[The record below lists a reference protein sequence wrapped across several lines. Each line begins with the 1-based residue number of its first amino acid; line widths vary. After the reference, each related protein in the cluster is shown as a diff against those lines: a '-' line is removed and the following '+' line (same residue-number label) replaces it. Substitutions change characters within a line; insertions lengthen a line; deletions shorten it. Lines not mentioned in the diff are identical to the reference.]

1 MTAPRSD
8 APRSDA
14 PQSDVNV
21 VVDWCLRLSDG
32 TMSPQDRERLHD
44 WLAGDTTRGEQLG
57 AALAA
62 WDAVEADADAPE
74 MLALRR
80 EALGAVHRAG
90 QRRWL
95 STRFMPSP
103 VLWARP
109 MLWAIAAALVLTL
122 SIGSF
127 LLWHGGRDE
136 YRTGIGERRV
146 IALADGSRL
155 SLDADSAV
163 TVAFTAQRRNIIL
176 EKGRAR
182 FKVAKDP
189 LRPFAVRSG
198 RNVIVATGTEFSVER
213 LSREVRVAL
222 FEGHVAVLRDTPQGQ
237 MNEIVRRDGH
247 RFTAERALTPGH
259 EIGLPVSG
267 MIGSIGPAI
276 SAMVGG
282 EGVGGEGWGAEQI
295 SFTSETLGTA
305 AERMNRYA
313 ERRRITVDPGV
324 ADIRISGVFNIG
336 DVDAFAQAIAATFP
350 VDATVD
356 DTTIVLKRRR

>member
-1 MTAPRSD
+1 MTAPRPDGGAD
-8 APRSDA
+8 A
-14 PQSDVNV
+14 DVV
-21 VVDWCLRLSDG
+21 IAWCLHLSDG

-44 WLAGDTTRGEQLG
+44 WLAGDAARGEQLG

-80 EALGAVHRAG
+80 DALGAVHRAG

-95 STRFMPSP
+95 RTRIVPSP
-103 VLWARP
+103 IPWARP
-109 MLWAIAAALVLTL
+109 MLWAIAATLVLTL
-122 SIGSF
+122 SVSS
-127 LLWHGGRDE
+127 LLWWQGGRDA

-155 SLDADSAV
+155 SLDADSVV
-163 TVAFTAQRRNIIL
+163 TVAFTAQRRNIVL
-176 EKGRAR
+176 EQGRAR

-237 MNEIVRRDGH
+237 TNEIVRRDG
-247 RFTAERALTPGH
+247 RRLTAERALTPGH

-267 MIGSIGPAI
+267 TIGSIGPAI
-276 SAMVGG
+276 GPIAGG
-282 EGVGGEGWGAEQI
+282 ESWGAEQI
-295 SFTSETLGTA
+295 SFTAETLGAA

-313 ERRRITVDPGV
+313 EGRRIAVDPGV
-324 ADIRISGVFNIG
+324 ADVRISGVFNIG

-350 VDATVD
+350 VDAAVD
-356 DTTIVLKRRR
+356 DTTIRLKRHQ

>member
-1 MTAPRSD
+1 MTAPRPD
-8 APRSDA
+8 ADA
-14 PQSDVNV
+14 DANADADVV
-21 VVDWCLRLSDG
+21 IDWCLRLSDG

-44 WLAGDTTRGEQLG
+44 WLAGDAARGEQLG

-80 EALGAVHRAG
+80 DALGAVHRAG

-95 STRFMPSP
+95 RTRFVPSP
-103 VLWARP
+103 IPWARP

-122 SIGSF
+122 SIGS
-127 LLWHGGRDE
+127 LLWWQGGRDA

-155 SLDADSAV
+155 SLDADSVV
-163 TVAFTAQRRNIIL
+163 TVAFTAQRRNIVL

-213 LSREVRVAL
+213 LSREIRVAL

-237 MNEIVRRDGH
+237 TNEIVRRDG
-247 RFTAERALTPGH
+247 RRLTVERALTPGH

-267 MIGSIGPAI
+267 TIGSIGPAI
-276 SAMVGG
+276 GPIAGG
-282 EGVGGEGWGAEQI
+282 DECLRR
-295 SFTSETLGTA
+295 ETHLLCA
-305 AERMNRYA
+305 PAVVSNR
-313 ERRRITVDPGV
+313 
-324 ADIRISGVFNIG
+324 
-336 DVDAFAQAIAATFP
+336 
-350 VDATVD
+350 
-356 DTTIVLKRRR
+356 

>member
-1 MTAPRSD
+1 MNAPGSD
-8 APRSDA
+8 ADA
-14 PQSDVNV
+14 VI
-21 VVDWCLRLSDG
+21 DWCLRLSDG
-32 TMSPQDRERLHD
+32 TMSPQDRAQLHD
-44 WLAGDTTRGEQLG
+44 WLAGDPTRGEQLG
-57 AALAA
+57 VALAA
-62 WDAVEADADAPE
+62 WDAVEAAADAPE
-74 MLALRR
+74 MLVLRR

-95 STRFMPSP
+95 RTWFAPSP

-109 MLWAIAAALVLTL
+109 MLWAIAAALVLAL
-122 SIGSF
+122 SLGS
-127 LLWHGGRDE
+127 LLRWHGGREE

-155 SLDADSAV
+155 SLDADSVV
-163 TVAFTAQRRNIIL
+163 TVAFTAQRRNIVL
-176 EKGRAR
+176 EQGRAR

-213 LSREVRVAL
+213 LSQEVRVAL

-237 MNEIVRRDGH
+237 TNEIVRRDGR
-247 RFTAERALTPGH
+247 RFTAERALTPGF

-267 MIGSIGPAI
+267 TIGSIGPAI
-276 SAMVGG
+276 GND
-282 EGVGGEGWGAEQI
+282 GWGAEQV

-313 ERRRITVDPGV
+313 ERRRITVDPDV
-324 ADIRISGVFNIG
+324 ADVRISGVFNIG
-336 DVDAFAQAIAATFP
+336 DVDAVAQAIAATFP
-350 VDATVD
+350 VDATTD
-356 DTTIVLKRRR
+356 ETAIVLKRRR

>member
-8 APRSDA
+8 EDM
-14 PQSDVNV
+14 V
-21 VVDWCLRLSDG
+21 VEWCLRLSDG
-32 TMSPQDRERLHD
+32 SMSSEDREKLHD
-44 WLAGDTTRGEQLG
+44 WLAGDATRGERLG
-57 AALAA
+57 AALAV

-95 STRFMPSP
+95 RTKFVSQPT
-103 VLWARP
+103 
-109 MLWAIAAALVLTL
+109 LWAIAAALVLTL
-122 SIGSF
+122 ALGS
-127 LLWHGGRDE
+127 LLWRQDGRDE

-155 SLDADSAV
+155 SLDADSVV
-163 TVAFTAQRRNIIL
+163 TVAFTAQRRNVVL
-176 EKGRAR
+176 ERGRAR

-198 RNVIVATGTEFSVER
+198 RNMIVATGTEFSVER

-222 FEGHVAVLRDTPQGQ
+222 FEGRVAVLRVTPQGQ
-237 MNEIVRRDGH
+237 TSEIVRRDG
-247 RFTAERALTPGH
+247 RSVTAERALTPGY
-259 EIGLPVSG
+259 EIGLPVAG
-267 MIGSIGPAI
+267 TIGSIGPVI
-276 SAMVGG
+276 GPMGG
-282 EGVGGEGWGAEQI
+282 GGEGWGAEQI

-324 ADIRISGVFNIG
+324 ADVRISGVFNVG
-336 DVDAFAQAIAATFP
+336 DVDAFAQAIAVTFP
-350 VDATVD
+350 VDA
-356 DTTIVLKRRR
+356 IVADAEIRLSRRK

>member
-8 APRSDA
+8 EDM
-14 PQSDVNV
+14 V
-21 VVDWCLRLSDG
+21 VEWCLRLSDG
-32 TMSPQDRERLHD
+32 SMSPHDRERLHD
-44 WLAGDTTRGEQLG
+44 WLAGDATRGERLG
-57 AALAA
+57 AALAV
-62 WDAVEADADAPE
+62 WDTVEADADAPE

-95 STRFMPSP
+95 RTTFVSP
-103 VLWARP
+103 PV
-109 MLWAIAAALVLTL
+109 LWAIAAALLLTL
-122 SIGSF
+122 ALGS
-127 LLWHGGRDE
+127 LLWRHDGRDE
-136 YRTGIGERRV
+136 YRTAIGERRV

-155 SLDADSAV
+155 SLDADSVV
-163 TVAFTAQRRNIIL
+163 TVAFTAQRRNVVL
-176 EKGRAR
+176 ERGRAR

-198 RNVIVATGTEFSVER
+198 RNMIVATGTEFSVER

-222 FEGHVAVLRDTPQGQ
+222 FEGRVAVLRDTPQGQ
-237 MNEIVRRDGH
+237 TSEIVRRDG
-247 RFTAERALTPGH
+247 RSVTAERALTPGY
-259 EIGLPVSG
+259 EIGLPVAG
-267 MIGSIGPAI
+267 TIGSIGPVI
-276 SAMVGG
+276 GPMGGG

-313 ERRRITVDPGV
+313 ERRRVVVDPGV
-324 ADIRISGVFNIG
+324 ADVRISGVFNVG

-350 VDATVD
+350 VDATVA
-356 DTTIVLKRRR
+356 DTEIRLSRRR

>member
-8 APRSDA
+8 EDM
-14 PQSDVNV
+14 V
-21 VVDWCLRLSDG
+21 VEWCLRLSDG
-32 TMSPQDRERLHD
+32 SMSPHDRERLHD
-44 WLAGDTTRGEQLG
+44 WLAGDATRGERLG
-57 AALAA
+57 AALAV
-62 WDAVEADADAPE
+62 WDTVEADADAPE

-95 STRFMPSP
+95 RTTFVSQP
-103 VLWARP
+103 V
-109 MLWAIAAALVLTL
+109 LWAIAAALLLTL
-122 SIGSF
+122 ALGS
-127 LLWHGGRDE
+127 LLWRQDGHDE
-136 YRTGIGERRV
+136 YRTAIGERRV

-155 SLDADSAV
+155 SLDADSVV
-163 TVAFTAQRRNIIL
+163 TVAFTAQRRNVVL
-176 EKGRAR
+176 ERGRAR

-198 RNVIVATGTEFSVER
+198 RNMIVATGTEFSVER

-222 FEGHVAVLRDTPQGQ
+222 FEGRVAVLRDTPQGQ
-237 MNEIVRRDGH
+237 TSEIVRRDG
-247 RFTAERALTPGH
+247 RSVTAERALTPGY
-259 EIGLPVSG
+259 EIGLPVAG
-267 MIGSIGPAI
+267 TIGSIGPVI
-276 SAMVGG
+276 GPMGGG
-282 EGVGGEGWGAEQI
+282 EGVGGGGWGAEQI

-324 ADIRISGVFNIG
+324 ADVRISGVFNVG

-350 VDATVD
+350 VDATVQ
-356 DTTIVLKRRR
+356 DTEIRLSRRR

>member
-8 APRSDA
+8 EDM
-14 PQSDVNV
+14 V
-21 VVDWCLRLSDG
+21 VEWCLRLSDG
-32 TMSPQDRERLHD
+32 CMSSEDREKLHD
-44 WLAGDTTRGEQLG
+44 WLAGDATRGERLG
-57 AALAA
+57 AALAV

-95 STRFMPSP
+95 RTKFVSQPI
-103 VLWARP
+103 
-109 MLWAIAAALVLTL
+109 LWAIAAALLLTL
-122 SIGSF
+122 ALGS
-127 LLWHGGRDE
+127 LLWRQDGRDE

-155 SLDADSAV
+155 SLDADSVV
-163 TVAFTAQRRNIIL
+163 TVAFTAQRRNVVL
-176 EKGRAR
+176 ERGRAR

-198 RNVIVATGTEFSVER
+198 RNMVVATGTEFSVER

-222 FEGHVAVLRDTPQGQ
+222 FEGRVAVLRDTPQGQ
-237 MNEIVRRDGH
+237 TSEIVRRDG
-247 RFTAERALTPGH
+247 RSVTAERALTPGY
-259 EIGLPVSG
+259 EIGLPVAG
-267 MIGSIGPAI
+267 TIGSIGPVI
-276 SAMVGG
+276 GPMVGG
-282 EGVGGEGWGAEQI
+282 EGGGGEGWGAEQI

-324 ADIRISGVFNIG
+324 ADVRISGVFNVG

-356 DTTIVLKRRR
+356 DAEIRLRRRR